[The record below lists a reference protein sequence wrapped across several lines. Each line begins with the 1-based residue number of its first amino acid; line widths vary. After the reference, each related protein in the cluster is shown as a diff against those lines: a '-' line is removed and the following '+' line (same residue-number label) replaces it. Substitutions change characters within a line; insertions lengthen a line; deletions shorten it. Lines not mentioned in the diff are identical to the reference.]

1 MDCLCEDVENIIYE
15 YTRGDKKYW
24 KKQFD
29 KVICDLTI
37 SINTFKLV
45 IHDRFRIKYNS
56 FMMWVF
62 KLGYV
67 LKHFM
72 PFLKIY
78 RCFPPSIEYTYR
90 FYKDIFDKPHI
101 FNKYKYDINSVI
113 QYENKMKLQ
122 TNNIIGK
129 YEENLQK
136 LKKVKI
142 EKSILKCLLKLF
154 VCV

>member
-1 MDCLCEDVENIIYE
+1 MDCLCKDVENIIYE
-15 YTRGDKKYW
+15 YARGDKKYY

-29 KVICDLTI
+29 KVICDL
-37 SINTFKLV
+37 INSVEVFKKV
-45 IHDRFRIKYNS
+45 VRDRIRFNGFGAWRFR
-56 FMMWVF
+56 
-62 KLGYV
+62 LECV
-67 LKHFM
+67 LKYFM

-78 RCFPPSIEYTYR
+78 RCFPPSSVGYTFK

-136 LKKVKI
+136 LKKVKSK
-142 EKSILKCLLKLF
+142 KSILKCLLKLF